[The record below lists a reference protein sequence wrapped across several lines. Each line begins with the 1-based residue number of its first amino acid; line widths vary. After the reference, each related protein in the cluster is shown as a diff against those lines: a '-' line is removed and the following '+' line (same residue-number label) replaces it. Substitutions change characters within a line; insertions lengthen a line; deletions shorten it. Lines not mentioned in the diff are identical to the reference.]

1 MKETQIGKHR
11 VVYYNSIEE
20 LPMARFHK
28 YNKMLLVDAGLGS
41 DLTAIDAHIE
51 RVAAFIRNDKREDA
65 VAEMENIRQ
74 AIYIIMQ
81 GLSPRHL
88 AFAALVKE
96 VDGKACEDISDEGL
110 QRVVEMLGDAELKD
124 MTAEMEAVKKK
135 IDEELTLCFPD
146 TFDSASEKE
155 YYDLMKRRTQEM
167 LNAIIDGDTDERKA
181 EIERL
186 TDALV
191 MFAKPK
197 KFAGNESVEIQ
208 YDQQYE
214 DICLMMSQQLHQNPK
229 MFTVMEYYNAYRYI
243 KKSLKR
249 QERQNKAR

>member
-1 MKETQIGKHR
+1 MKETKIGRHK
-11 VVYYNSIEE
+11 VTYYNSIEE
-20 LPMARFHK
+20 LPMSRFHK

-41 DLTAIDAHIE
+41 DLTAIDGHIE

-74 AIYIIMQ
+74 TIYIIMQ

-88 AFAALVKE
+88 AFAALVRE
-96 VDGKACEDISDEGL
+96 IDGKACEDISDEGL
-110 QRVVEMLGDAELKD
+110 QRVVELLGDAEVSD
-124 MTAEMEAVKKK
+124 VTVEMDTVKKK

-155 YYDLMKRRTQEM
+155 FYDLMKRRTQEM
-167 LNAIIDGDTDERKA
+167 LRAVTDGDTDERRA

-186 TDALV
+186 TDAMV
-191 MFAKPK
+191 MFSKPK
-197 KFAGNESVEIQ
+197 KFTGAESIEIQ

-214 DICLMMSQQLHQNPK
+214 DMCLMMSQQVHQNPK
-229 MFTVMEYYNAYRYI
+229 KFTVMEYYNAYRYI